1 MNDYYI
7 IKKYFLRWN
16 GKIKIRKILDEVES
30 GIIEEKN
37 EKVKTQNL
45 FDNGNNDNIKEKN
58 INEIL
63 EKNQALNLEKNIDES
78 KNISNNLN
86 EYIFYVSY

>member
-1 MNDYYI
+1 ME
-7 IKKYFLRWN
+7 KLKF
-16 GKIKIRKILDEVES
+16 RKILDEVES

-37 EKVKTQNL
+37 EKEKTQNL